1 MDRCAH
7 EPSPSAL
14 LSAVLSVY
22 PPRRYETRES
32 AFEAA
37 AARNLGFARILT
49 EIRVIRRYSLN
60 TISGCASEFAARD
73 HTAAFSGTA
82 RAQDL
87 GKETRR
93 HAGTRCECLDWS
105 DAARRPALHAR
116 PRPPAARALGRP
128 SHSGSR
134 ESANP
139 PALAPGA
146 PRRLQLRGYT
156 AIGALYRPERTCGEG
171 IACWTGF
178 RRRCC

>member
-1 MDRCAH
+1 MRRERAR
-7 EPSPSAL
+7 
-14 LSAVLSVY
+14 
-22 PPRRYETRES
+22 PRRRPLAS
-32 AFEAA
+32 WLRAHPN
-37 AARNLGFARILT
+37 RNSG
-49 EIRVIRRYSLN
+49 YSLN
-60 TISGCASEFAARD
+60 TISGCASEFTASD

-87 GKETRR
+87 GEETRR

-128 SHSGSR
+128 PHSGSR
-134 ESANP
+134 KPANP
-139 PALAPGA
+139 PALAQGA

-178 RRRCC
+178 RRRCCWSRRAADQTLASGPYAAAAA